1 MRIFIDGYIFWIQKE
16 GGISR
21 YWSELLLNMA
31 DLSEAVEF
39 YLYLRPYSA
48 NVLPKRSNLKLLE
61 ARTRLPTA
69 LYNRVED
76 AVISRHISKSSP
88 DVFHSTYYTRASCF
102 RIPSVVTVY
111 DTIYE
116 LFPECFPAGID
127 HLFERKREVILNA
140 DRIIAIS
147 ENTKKDLISI
157 YGLPEDG
164 IEVVYGGIDT
174 RKFKPVQDEEMKSS
188 FRREHGL
195 SRPYFLYVG
204 RRAGYKNFQML
215 LRAFT
220 QCPCRYDFMLV
231 AVGGEPRI
239 SPREAQMFEGYN
251 LSDCVK
257 FLERLSMDELI
268 LAYGNA
274 HAFVMPSLYEGFG
287 LPVLEAMACGCPVLA
302 SDNSSLQ
309 EIVGDGGILFDPH
322 NPDSI
327 SQALEQAADADTAMA
342 LSLKGLR
349 RARLFSW
356 NTAARKTIKVYHD
369 VRNKGD

>member
-1 MRIFIDGYIFWIQKE
+1 MRIFVDGYIFWIQRE

-31 DLSEAVEF
+31 DLSEGTEF

-69 LYNRVED
+69 LYNQVED
-76 AVISRHISKSSP
+76 AVISRHISRSSP
-88 DVFHSTYYTRASCF
+88 DVFHSTYYTRAS
-102 RIPSVVTVY
+102 RSIIPSVVTVY

-127 HLFERKREVILNA
+127 HLFGRKREVILNA

-147 ENTKKDLISI
+147 QNTKKDLISI
-157 YGLPEDG
+157 YGLPEDR

-195 SRPYFLYVG
+195 SKPYFLYVG
-204 RRAGYKNFQML
+204 RRTGYKNFQVL
-215 LRAFT
+215 LRAFS

-231 AVGGEPRI
+231 AVGSEPTLSPGEMQTI
-239 SPREAQMFEGYN
+239 EEHN
-251 LSDCVK
+251 LSNGVK
-257 FLERLSMDELI
+257 FLGQLSMDELI
-268 LAYGNA
+268 LAYDNA

-309 EIVGDGGILFDPH
+309 EIVGDEGILFDPDSL
-322 NPDSI
+322 DSI
-327 SQALEQAADADTAMA
+327 SQALERAADADTAMA

-349 RARLFSW
+349 RARRFSW
-356 NTAARKTIKVYHD
+356 DTAARKTIRVYHD
-369 VRNKGD
+369 VRNKGH